1 MMGLIGLLLTLIFV
15 VVVNEI
21 IAGVVRRVDIDHLN
35 LAIIRLVQNLQ
46 RRQIVALDKHIA
58 RRIPIDRIR
67 PVGVERLDGLLLDSG
82 EDVALT
88 LPAEP
93 VALTQINR
101 LAQGRLELLP
111 VDLAFG
117 DHLGEELYQ
126 LVNLLLMYIVVIAVH
141 FIRHSHR
148 LGFLACIGRP

>member
-1 MMGLIGLLLTLIFV
+1 M
-15 VVVNEI
+15 
-21 IAGVVRRVDIDHLN
+21 
-35 LAIIRLVQNLQ
+35 QNLQ

-117 DHLGEELYQ
+117 DYLGKELYQ